1 MIQNERQ
8 YGVTKTNLE
17 RFQTALERVENAK
30 DLHPVQ
36 RKAQVAAIRSEIEIM
51 RADLREY
58 EALLEGDGG
67 RLDVEA
73 VLALPENL
81 IRARIAAGLTH
92 KDLAGLLGVK
102 EQQVQRYEST
112 QYRSASLERVI
123 RVAEVIAR
131 HGVEGHTQLA
141 RVK

>member
-8 YGVTKTNLE
+8 YRVTKTNLE
-17 RFQTALERVENAK
+17 RFKTVLERAETVP

-36 RKAQVAAIRSEIEIM
+36 RRAQVGAIRSEIEVM
-51 RADLREY
+51 SADLGEY
-58 EALLEGDGG
+58 EALREGNGG
-67 RLDVEA
+67 RLDVNV

-102 EQQVQRYEST
+102 EQQVQRYERT

-131 HGVEGHTQLA
+131 HSGDSHA
-141 RVK
+141 R

>member
-8 YGVTKTNLE
+8 YRVTKTNLE
-17 RFQTALERVENAK
+17 RFKTALERAETVP

-36 RKAQVAAIRSEIEIM
+36 RKAQLGAIRSEIDVM
-51 RADLREY
+51 RADLGEY
-58 EALLEGDGG
+58 EALLKGDGG
-67 RLDVEA
+67 RLDASA
-73 VLALPENL
+73 VVALPENL

-102 EQQVQRYEST
+102 EQQVQRYERT

-123 RVAEVIAR
+123 RVAQMIAQHR
-131 HGVEGHTQLA
+131 ADGHTQQT